1 MMEEDN
7 LRLKGLLERNKEDLL
22 RMKSKNDQDRDLLR
36 NELEKYKGIQR
47 GLEND
52 NNKLRL
58 EN

>member
-7 LRLKGLLERNKEDLL
+7 LRLKGLLERNKEDIL
-22 RMKSKNDQDRDLLR
+22 RMKSKNDQDGDLLR